1 MYKGAGIFYERE
13 FKITFTLRI
22 EQETFQNLREEI
34 YYNEK
39 RENDK
44 SGKEVC
50 NLLLVLAK
58 ECFALTGQAW
68 RDRYITNWR
77 MRMNLHD
84 CKILLVDDEK
94 ALREMAGGF
103 LRRAGFHKVTVAASC
118 REAEELFMLKEPH
131 LVLLDV
137 MLPDGDGFSLFKKL
151 RQMSEVPVIF
161 LSARDEDENRLRGLG
176 LGADDY
182 ITKPFLPEELILR
195 VTAVLKRV
203 YRVKSMQEEEIIA
216 LGGCQVDLGSGV
228 VRWNKSG
235 AEVTLT
241 AKEYAILQKL
251 AQERGRIVTIDALCD
266 AVWQEENYGYENTLV
281 VHIRR
286 LREKM
291 EEDPSHPKYL
301 LTVRGLGYRLV

>member
-1 MYKGAGIFYERE
+1 
-13 FKITFTLRI
+13 
-22 EQETFQNLREEI
+22 
-34 YYNEK
+34 
-39 RENDK
+39 
-44 SGKEVC
+44 
-50 NLLLVLAK
+50 
-58 ECFALTGQAW
+58 
-68 RDRYITNWR
+68 
-77 MRMNLHD
+77 MNLYD

-94 ALREMAGGF
+94 ALRDMVSGF
-103 LRRAGFHKVTVAASC
+103 LRHAGFHKVTVAANC
-118 REAEELFMLKEPH
+118 LEAEELFALKEPH

-137 MLPDGDGFSLFKKL
+137 MLPDGDGFSLLKKL

-161 LSARDEDENRLRGLG
+161 LSARDEDASRLRGLG

-203 YRVKSMQEEEIIA
+203 YRVKSMQETEKIA
-216 LGGCQVDLGSGV
+216 LGKCTVDLGSGIV
-228 VRWNKSG
+228 HWDRDQADQAAGENQLGDGGEMYDGGKEDCIERKDG
-235 AEVTLT
+235 EMTLT
-241 AKEYAILQKL
+241 AKEYAIIQKL

-266 AVWQEENYGYENTLV
+266 AVWQEENFGYENTLV

-286 LREKM
+286 LREKI

>member
-1 MYKGAGIFYERE
+1 
-13 FKITFTLRI
+13 
-22 EQETFQNLREEI
+22 
-34 YYNEK
+34 
-39 RENDK
+39 
-44 SGKEVC
+44 
-50 NLLLVLAK
+50 
-58 ECFALTGQAW
+58 
-68 RDRYITNWR
+68 
-77 MRMNLHD
+77 MNLYD
-84 CKILLVDDEK
+84 YKILLVDDER
-94 ALREMAGGF
+94 ALREMVGGF
-103 LRRAGFHKVTVAASC
+103 LRRAGFHEVTMAENC
-118 REAEELFMLKEPH
+118 REAETLFSVTEPH
-131 LVLLDV
+131 LILLDV

-151 RQMSEVPVIF
+151 RERSDVPVIF

-203 YRVKSMQEEEIIA
+203 YHVKTVQEETVA
-216 LGGCQVDLGSGV
+216 LGNCLVDLGSGV
-228 VRWNKSG
+228 VHWNRETKDG
-235 AEVTLT
+235 EVTLT

-286 LREKM
+286 LREKI
-291 EEDPSHPKYL
+291 EEDPSHPQYL

>member
-1 MYKGAGIFYERE
+1 
-13 FKITFTLRI
+13 
-22 EQETFQNLREEI
+22 
-34 YYNEK
+34 
-39 RENDK
+39 
-44 SGKEVC
+44 
-50 NLLLVLAK
+50 
-58 ECFALTGQAW
+58 
-68 RDRYITNWR
+68 
-77 MRMNLHD
+77 MNLYD
-84 CKILLVDDEK
+84 SKILLVDDEK
-94 ALREMAGGF
+94 ALREMVGGF
-103 LRRAGFHKVTVAASC
+103 LRRAGFHKVTVAANC
-118 REAEELFMLKEPH
+118 LEAEELFALKEPH

-151 RQMSEVPVIF
+151 REMSEAPVIF

-203 YRVKSMQEEEIIA
+203 YRVKGLQEQETIA
-216 LGGCQVDLGSGV
+216 LGRCRVDLGSGV
-228 VRWNKSG
+228 VHWNRDG
-235 AEVTLT
+235 ADIAEKEITLT
-241 AKEYAILQKL
+241 AKEYAIIQKL

-286 LREKM
+286 LREKI